1 MHTFAFLSSYLQNPR
16 VIIDYLLFFFFDGAE
31 YRHNSPASIFFS
43 PYRCSCFKLGLI
55 YVAIKRDAPSA

>member
-31 YRHNSPASIFFS
+31 YRHNSPASIFF
-43 PYRCSCFKLGLI
+43 PLTAARVLNWGWFTLL
-55 YVAIKRDAPSA
+55 